1 MNELGIVI
9 LNYKKY
15 NLTIKATDNLLQI
28 SKDIRIIIIDNGS
41 QNKSYEILKKNYKN
55 YSQVEVIENKYN
67 LGYAKGNNI
76 GIRRLID
83 DRNIKYIGIMNPDVM
98 ILNRES
104 LENCIKILRIEKDSA
119 IVAPT
124 MLTNNKLNFGNIAWR
139 ISKNFDDLFLIFKNI
154 YRKKIQYTELDIYNY
169 KNKIFYSNVEV
180 LPGSFFIM
188 KKNILIEIDYLDE
201 GTFLY
206 CEERILAKKI
216 KNIGKQSFLIVN
228 NYFYHNHIDN
238 YEKNDF
244 YFNTYINSLIY
255 FNKKYN
261 NKGKMVSK
269 IIKFYKILYRIKG
282 WMH

>member
-1 MNELGIVI
+1 MDKLAIII
-9 LNYKKY
+9 LNYNNYKF
-15 NLTIKATDNLLQI
+15 TITATENILSI
-28 SKDIRIIIIDNGS
+28 SNEIHIIIVDNNS
-41 QNKSYEILKKNYKN
+41 KNESYKILTDKYKN
-55 YSQVEVIENKYN
+55 YERIDIIKSETNS
-67 LGYAKGNNI
+67 GYAKGNNL
-76 GIRRLID
+76 GIKYIINNYD
-83 DRNIKYIGIMNPDVM
+83 VDYIGIMNPDV
-98 ILNRES
+98 ILPDIETI
-104 LENCIKILRIEKDSA
+104 ENCIKILQIEKDSA

-124 MLTNNKLNFGNIAWR
+124 MLTNNKLNFGSIAWR
-139 ISKNFDDLFLIFKNI
+139 ISKKFDDLFLIFKNI

-188 KKNILIEIDYLDE
+188 KKNMLIEIDYLDE
-201 GTFLY
+201 ETFLY

-216 KNIGKQSFLIVN
+216 KNIGKKSFLIVN

-269 IIKFYKILYRIKG
+269 IIKFYKIFYKIKG
-282 WMH
+282 WLH